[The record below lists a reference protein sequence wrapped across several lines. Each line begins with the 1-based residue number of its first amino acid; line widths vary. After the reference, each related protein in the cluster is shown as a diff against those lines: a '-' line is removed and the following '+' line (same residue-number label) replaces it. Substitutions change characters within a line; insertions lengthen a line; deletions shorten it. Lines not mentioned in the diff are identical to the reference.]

1 MNLMSY
7 GSDNQVTN
15 NTMYEHIRQEILK
28 YLGGDE
34 NMTAEILALP
44 PDQMVSYL
52 KKSNNWQQKCLY
64 IIMFS
69 ALLRSIQLF

>member
-1 MNLMSY
+1 MSY

-52 KKSNNWQQKCLY
+52 KKSNNWQQ
-64 IIMFS
+64 
-69 ALLRSIQLF
+69 